1 MRNISYYLIM
11 NKKLWKEIYFTCT
24 KQVLHFNIQCI
35 KTNKRQQ
42 ILIHRGSFISAYILL
57 NLLKELGKSDKMRG
71 LPSILSLFF
80 ATSLINSIRQEH
92 EC

>member
-1 MRNISYYLIM
+1 M
-11 NKKLWKEIYFTCT
+11 
-24 KQVLHFNIQCI
+24 
-35 KTNKRQQ
+35 
-42 ILIHRGSFISAYILL
+42 SAHVLL
-57 NLLKELGKSDKMRG
+57 NLLNELGKRDKMRG